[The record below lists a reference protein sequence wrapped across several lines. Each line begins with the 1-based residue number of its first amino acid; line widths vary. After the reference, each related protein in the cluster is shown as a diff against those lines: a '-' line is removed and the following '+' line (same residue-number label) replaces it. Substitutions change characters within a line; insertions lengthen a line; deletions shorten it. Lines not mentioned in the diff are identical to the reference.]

1 MEKTIAWCAYSKYL
15 RDKGYSDFSEKGNPS
30 TTYNY
35 PSRVDKVCKDE
46 NYSDWDELG
55 ENINKVIE
63 KYSIGGECEEKGS
76 QSHGSTLK
84 ALELF
89 REFYVVFDS

>member
-1 MEKTIAWCAYSKYL
+1 M
-15 RDKGYSDFSEKGNPS
+15 
-30 TTYNY
+30 
-35 PSRVDKVCKDE
+35 DKVCKDE

>member
-1 MEKTIAWCAYSKYL
+1 MDKTIAWRAYSKYL
-15 RDKGYSDFSEKGNPS
+15 HDKGYSDFSENGNPS

-55 ENINKVIE
+55 ENINKVIV
-63 KYSIGGECEEKGS
+63 KYSTGGECEEKGS